1 LTDFLDVSDIT
12 PRIAYTVGGSP
23 QTVFVFPFRIFDDD
37 DIDVYVNDVL
47 KTKTTD
53 YIVTFNETVQGGS
66 ITFVLPQSNVTVLLV
81 RDVPIELSI
90 HVPATGQLDIP
101 GLNTMFS
108 KLTAMLQQVRNLF
121 QRALVQPASDANTI
135 AALPTAANRASKFLG
150 FDANGDP
157 IAALGPA
164 TAVVSAFMQTLLDD
178 PDAVTARTTLGI
190 SDTNNTVNLF
200 NWQNFR

>member
-1 LTDFLDVSDIT
+1 MADFLDVSDLT
-12 PRIAYTVGGSP
+12 PRIAYTVGASP

-37 DIDVYVNDVL
+37 DLKVYVDNVL
-47 KTKTTD
+47 KTKITD
-53 YIVTFNETVQGGS
+53 YTVSFTESVQGGS
-66 ITFVLPQSNVTVLLV
+66 ITFAVAQASVTVVLV

-108 KLTAMLQQVRNLF
+108 KFTAMLQQVRNLF
-121 QRALVQPASDANTI
+121 QRALVQPLSDANTI

-157 IAALGPA
+157 IAALSPA

-178 PDAVTARTTLGI
+178 VDAATARTTLGLAY
-190 SDTNNTVNLF
+190 TTTTVNLF
-200 NWQNFR
+200 NWSNFR